1 MEKYNEMSNTELKI
15 HLETLYQEFESKK
28 NNLIQLCEEMSS
40 IEKKYIN
47 VKNEL
52 EIRKN
57 LFI

>member
-1 MEKYNEMSNTELKI
+1 MEKYSEMSNTELKI
-15 HLETLYQEFESKK
+15 HLETLHQEFESKK
-28 NNLIQLCEEMSS
+28 NNLIQICEEMSS